1 MRQLENT
8 KELDLIW
15 ENDSLQDYFSFPI
28 RPYTA
33 VVEFEPEELILG
45 KNEKPERLFYLF
57 EGRAKVFLA
66 DEHGRISPIDFVESP
81 SFLGELEWI
90 GARERAQCVCA
101 LTRCRCFSISLS
113 ECQEAML
120 QDVRFLQ
127 KLCLFLGNKTRR
139 MSENYVRNQSYPL
152 MNRLAT
158 FILLTMHHGT
168 YTEKHTEAAEYLGVT
183 YRHLL
188 YVLADFRK
196 RGILEKT
203 PQGYRVRDMEAL
215 EELRIIG

>member
-8 KELDLIW
+8 EELEYIW
-15 ENDSLQDYFSFPI
+15 ETFSLQDYFSFPI
-28 RPYTA
+28 RPYTR

-45 KNEKPERLFYLF
+45 KDEKPEHLFYLF

-66 DEHGRISPIDFVESP
+66 DERGRISLIDFVESP
-81 SFLGELEWI
+81 AFLGELEWI
-90 GARERAQCVCA
+90 GARERAQSVRA
-101 LTRCRCFSISLS
+101 LSRCRCFSIALKS
-113 ECQEAML
+113 CQEDML
-120 QDVRFLQ
+120 QDVRFLK
-127 KLCLFLGNKTRR
+127 KLCLYLGNKTRR

-152 MNRLAT
+152 ENRLAT

-188 YVLADFRK
+188 YVLADFRS

-203 PQGYRVRDMEAL
+203 PQGYRVLDVEAL
-215 EELRIIG
+215 ERLRISG